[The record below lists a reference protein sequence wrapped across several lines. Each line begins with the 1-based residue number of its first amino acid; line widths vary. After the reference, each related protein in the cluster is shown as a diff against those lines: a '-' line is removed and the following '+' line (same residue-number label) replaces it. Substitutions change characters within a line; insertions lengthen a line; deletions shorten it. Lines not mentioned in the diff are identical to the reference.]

1 MKKII
6 FIILILL
13 CFLFLNA
20 KKMYTLKELVQP
32 NQIAVSEE
40 KLYAVC
46 DASVY
51 VFSLKNGKL
60 ISFFGKKGEGP
71 GEFNTNHSFDMF
83 LNIKPLKN
91 KLFLYTSNKFSYMNL
106 DGKLI
111 SEKKLAFISINIK
124 PISNVLAVKRYI
136 MQGTT
141 PQYTI
146 CLIDKNLNLI
156 KNLKTV
162 NYNYKPGVFEPIQEY
177 FDFRTYKD
185 RIYILYA
192 NNEILVSVYN
202 KKGEKTSTISVKHKP
217 VQLTDKH
224 KKLAQEFLKRKSWF
238 KMIPSEYK
246 KKTIYPKFLP
256 ACKNFLIYDDKIF
269 IHTFKQSGEKTE
281 FLIVS
286 INNNAIQKA
295 FLPVYD
301 INLLE
306 FTPYTIHKNIYYY
319 LKENINEEWELHSNT
334 IIPINTCN

>member
-1 MKKII
+1 M
-6 FIILILL
+6 
-13 CFLFLNA
+13 NA

-51 VFSLKNGKL
+51 VFSIKSGKL
-60 ISFFGKKGEGP
+60 ISFLGKKGEGP
-71 GEFNTNHSFDMF
+71 GEFNTNRSFDIF

-111 SEKKLAFISINIK
+111 SEKKLGFFSINIK
-124 PISNVLAVKRYI
+124 PISNVLAVKKYI

-185 RIYILYA
+185 RVYILYG
-192 NNEILVSVYN
+192 NNEILISVYN
-202 KKGEKTSTISVKHKP
+202 KNGEKTSTISVKHKP

-224 KKLAQEFLKRKSWF
+224 KKLAQDFLKRKSWF

-246 KKTIYPKFLP
+246 KKIIYPKFLP
-256 ACKNFLIYDDKIF
+256 VCKNFLICDDKIF

-286 INNNAIQKA
+286 IPNNAIQKA
-295 FLPVYD
+295 FLPVND

-334 IIPINTCN
+334 IIPINTGN